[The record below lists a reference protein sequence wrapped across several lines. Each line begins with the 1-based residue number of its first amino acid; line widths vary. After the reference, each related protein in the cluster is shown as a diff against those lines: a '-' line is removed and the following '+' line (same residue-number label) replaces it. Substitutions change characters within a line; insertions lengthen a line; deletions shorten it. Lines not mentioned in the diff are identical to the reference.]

1 MRNLIPLILGHL
13 KQNKLA
19 GAAFVVV
26 LAYILIALV
35 APLIAP
41 YPPLAISNQ
50 NLAPPSFHHLL
61 GTDQLGRDVL
71 SRIIFG
77 SRISLRVAFLSVA
90 LALVVGAT
98 LGLIAGYF
106 GGWIDAVLSRCT
118 DVMFAVPEILMAL
131 IVMAILG
138 QGLNNITLAIGIVY
152 VPIFARICR
161 AAVLHVKTQLY
172 IQAAHALA
180 IPHFRIMFRHILPNI
195 AGPLIVQTT
204 LSLAFAILA
213 QAALSF
219 LGLGGQADMPAW
231 GVMLRDGKDWM
242 LQAWWT
248 ALFPGIAI
256 TLAVF
261 SLNILGDALRDALD
275 PRSTS

>member
-90 LALVVGAT
+90 FALVLGAT

-106 GGWIDAVLSRCT
+106 GGWVDTLLSRCT

-161 AAVLHVKTQLY
+161 AAVLHVKTQPY

-275 PRSTS
+275 PRSTN